1 MGVALRH
8 QRESPLVSGSRAEAP
23 AWRIRRG
30 METAR
35 QRMVSSLAADTAE
48 SFGSQAGL
56 RLGMA
61 RQEYFAEEWSARRRP
76 QRGGKPVA
84 LLVF

>member
-1 MGVALRH
+1 MGVALQR
-8 QRESPLVSGSRAEAP
+8 QRETSLVSGSRAEAP
-23 AWRIRRG
+23 AWQLRLG

-48 SFGSQAGL
+48 SFGWQADL

-61 RQEYFAEEWSARRRP
+61 RQEYFAEEWSARRQPR
-76 QRGGKPVA
+76 RRGKPVA